1 MQAELKEKLEQVKQE
16 YEETKNEVA
25 RIQGA
30 LDVRKKELLTEF
42 ELQSIDEA
50 QSLLDEYKK
59 QQKRVEKELK
69 ELLNTLERM
78 LSKHEQS

>member
-50 QSLLDEYKK
+50 QSLLDKYKK